1 MTDLYRKNLLF
12 FKKRSPVLYKT
23 ITSEKPLYETK
34 IEKVQGQFNYILETE
49 KSRCFI
55 HSMYNIERETEKVFE
70 KADKSASALIL
81 FGMGA
86 GYYFPYIKKNFPH
99 LKHLVIVEP
108 NLEFFREMLKFI
120 DFRELNSNIKSVMLL
135 INKSP
140 EEAVEFLI
148 GEFKKYLNLGVEI
161 VSNISYRTI
170 YEGYFEFLHK
180 KIIENLRNT
189 IVNTVT
195 LKFISN
201 RDTINFFNNIHN
213 KTLEFE
219 KIASIFK
226 DRPAIL
232 VSAGPS
238 LNKNMHLLKDLKDKA
253 IIVAVG
259 SAIKILHN
267 NGIVPHFRVAI
278 DGGENEMKIFEGIDT
293 SNSILLYSNS
303 IYHEILPE
311 YRGPKVSF
319 HLNTMPLEKYL
330 RTKVEENL
338 NTIRSGFSVANVAFD
353 LLCKSGCSKII
364 IIGQDLCYTGGKN
377 YAKGSWNNDDINL
390 NKKGYIKTFDIFGN
404 EVYTTRPYLGM
415 KNLFERLYKFYSSV
429 PVVNATEG
437 GLNIEGFVNSTL
449 DSETKLL
456 NKIENI
462 QSEIEEINERYNCE
476 GGIAFEKYRDI
487 FSEMIMDFNEV
498 LRISEN
504 VIRRIKKLQRYK
516 EKNIAKERTLREL
529 EEINDLGKT
538 YAESEVFLKVI
549 LPALHQIIESYGI
562 VYGYRGKDDKKRI
575 DSLEKVSLLVITEI
589 YEYAELIKECLKL
602 NLQHERCVINYK
614 TVSQ

>member
-1 MTDLYRKNLLF
+1 
-12 FKKRSPVLYKT
+12 
-23 ITSEKPLYETK
+23 
-34 IEKVQGQFNYILETE
+34 
-49 KSRCFI
+49 
-55 HSMYNIERETEKVFE
+55 
-70 KADKSASALIL
+70 
-81 FGMGA
+81 
-86 GYYFPYIKKNFPH
+86 
-99 LKHLVIVEP
+99 
-108 NLEFFREMLKFI
+108 
-120 DFRELNSNIKSVMLL
+120 
-135 INKSP
+135 
-140 EEAVEFLI
+140 
-148 GEFKKYLNLGVEI
+148 
-161 VSNISYRTI
+161 
-170 YEGYFEFLHK
+170 
-180 KIIENLRNT
+180 
-189 IVNTVT
+189 
-195 LKFISN
+195 
-201 RDTINFFNNIHN
+201 
-213 KTLEFE
+213 
-219 KIASIFK
+219 
-226 DRPAIL
+226 
-232 VSAGPS
+232 
-238 LNKNMHLLKDLKDKA
+238 
-253 IIVAVG
+253 
-259 SAIKILHN
+259 
-267 NGIVPHFRVAI
+267 
-278 DGGENEMKIFEGIDT
+278 
-293 SNSILLYSNS
+293 
-303 IYHEILPE
+303 
-311 YRGPKVSF
+311 
-319 HLNTMPLEKYL
+319 
-330 RTKVEENL
+330 
-338 NTIRSGFSVANVAFD
+338 
-353 LLCKSGCSKII
+353 
-364 IIGQDLCYTGGKN
+364 
-377 YAKGSWNNDDINL
+377 
-390 NKKGYIKTFDIFGN
+390 
-404 EVYTTRPYLGM
+404 M

>member
-1 MTDLYRKNLLF
+1 MTDLYHKNLLLF
-12 FKKRSPVLYKT
+12 QKKSPVLYKE
-23 ITSEKPLYETK
+23 ITSGKPMYKTK
-34 IEKVQGQFNYILETE
+34 IEKVQGQFNYILENE
-49 KSRCFI
+49 KNRCFI
-55 HSMYNIERETEKVFE
+55 HSMYSIERETEKVFE
-70 KADKSASALIL
+70 NADKNASALIL

-86 GYYFPYIKKNFPH
+86 GYYFSYIKKNFPH
-99 LKHLVIVEP
+99 LKHLIIVEP
-108 NLEFFREMLKFI
+108 NVEFFKEMLKFI
-120 DFRELNSNIKSVMLL
+120 DFGKLNSKIKSVMFL
-135 INKSP
+135 INKKP
-140 EEAVEFLI
+140 EEAVEFLT
-148 GEFKKYLNLGVEI
+148 GEFKKYLNLGVEV

-170 YEGYFEFLHK
+170 YHGYFEFLHK

-189 IVNTVT
+189 IVNTAT

-267 NGIVPHFRVAI
+267 NEIVPHFRVAI
-278 DGGENEMKIFEGIDT
+278 DGGESEMKIFKDIDT

-456 NKIENI
+456 NKIEKI
-462 QSEIEEINERYNCE
+462 QSEIEEIHKEYNYESSADFKRYRNM
-476 GGIAFEKYRDI
+476 FEQ
-487 FSEMIMDFNEV
+487 MIIDFDEILKISDNV
-498 LRISEN
+498 LK
-504 VIRRIKKLQRYK
+504 RIKRLQRYK
-516 EKNIAKERTLREL
+516 EKNIAKERILREL
-529 EEINDLGKT
+529 EEINNFEKT
-538 YAESEVFLKVI
+538 YAGSEICLKVI
-549 LPALHQIIESYGI
+549 LPSLNQIIESYNI
-562 VYGYRGKDDKKRI
+562 VYGYHGNDDKKRI
-575 DSLEKVSLLVITEI
+575 DSLEKVNLLVITEI
-589 YEYAELIKECLKL
+589 YEYVELIKGCLQL
-602 NLQHERCVINYK
+602 NSQHERCVINYK